1 MGKDIIWEI
10 LRNRLLCN
18 PAGKNYWIFDDFQSM
33 PSFCISSK
41 PLNYAI
47 ALNELGSNIV
57 HKYVGQEPSGRKFND
72 LDLDYNSK
80 CIQRRISKYSLRLV
94 ASVFLQ

>member
-1 MGKDIIWEI
+1 
-10 LRNRLLCN
+10 
-18 PAGKNYWIFDDFQSM
+18 M

-80 CIQRRISKYSLRLV
+80 CIQCRISKYSLRLV

>member
-1 MGKDIIWEI
+1 MGKDIISEI
-10 LRNRLLCN
+10 PKSRLPCN
-18 PAGKNYWIFDDFQSM
+18 PAGNKSLHTHYISIITNFSIF
-33 PSFCISSK
+33 SK

-72 LDLDYNSK
+72 LDLDYNSM
-80 CIQRRISKYSLRLV
+80 
-94 ASVFLQ
+94 